1 MQHNAQFRT
10 PQFKDA
16 KRPAAEHSGGYARYV
31 RRGEM
36 TERECRLGTQAE
48 LIAENDRSCSHAR

>member
-16 KRPAAEHSGGYARYV
+16 KRPAAEHSDGYTRPFAIRDGGLPLWEVPA
-31 RRGEM
+31 
-36 TERECRLGTQAE
+36 LW
-48 LIAENDRSCSHAR
+48 L